1 MPIRVA
7 RACVVHECAVSLG
20 VKSCL
25 GAPSFRSGDVLAQ
38 VTRDAS
44 ATSVS
49 FALVDEIGP
58 VPLVHDQRLYPNRH
72 LGVTNAITLLAVS
85 TKGDSGPASKNNHGA
100 AHVESLA
107 HARSHIE
114 GRTANGLAQMGQR
127 IPGIEIR
134 SRGATNE
141 NVAATI
147 RAMAEPADLIVL
159 DGHGSGRR
167 PVFCNGSKK
176 DSASVWFA
184 PESLGAPRVIMSM
197 NPSLFP
203 RPQNS
208 TSQGGSTS
216 LDGVPEANLFVGM
229 TPFALLRRQGVV
241 ETGRFKALELVD
253 RVVKMRGVEQSDLVE
268 SSEVIDS

>member
-1 MPIRVA
+1 
-7 RACVVHECAVSLG
+7 
-20 VKSCL
+20 
-25 GAPSFRSGDVLAQ
+25 
-38 VTRDAS
+38 
-44 ATSVS
+44 
-49 FALVDEIGP
+49 
-58 VPLVHDQRLYPNRH
+58 
-72 LGVTNAITLLAVS
+72 
-85 TKGDSGPASKNNHGA
+85 
-100 AHVESLA
+100 
-107 HARSHIE
+107 
-114 GRTANGLAQMGQR
+114 MGQR

-176 DSASVWFA
+176 DSASAWFA